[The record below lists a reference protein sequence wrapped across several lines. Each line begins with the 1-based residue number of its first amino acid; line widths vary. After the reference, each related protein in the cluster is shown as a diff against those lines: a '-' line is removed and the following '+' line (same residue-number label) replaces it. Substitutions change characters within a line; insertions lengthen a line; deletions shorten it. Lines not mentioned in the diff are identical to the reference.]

1 MMKRRR
7 QRGEI
12 DGVTRCVC
20 QHTVQ
25 TVCGGS
31 VSVWD
36 VCVCVCAQRRARC
49 VSLRPGLRFEA
60 R

>member
-36 VCVCVCAQRRARC
+36 VCVCTEKSQVCVPEAGAQ
-49 VSLRPGLRFEA
+49 V
-60 R
+60 